1 MSLKTDFL
9 DGANGFT
16 LQMADVFAQGEAYI
30 ATNLASITTEL
41 QTNAAKGLKKFK
53 VTLLSPFEPANLRL
67 KGLHMETY
75 FSGIRAALL
84 AQDIYMYEVAISLNT
99 NDTIDTKVDLDF
111 TF

>member
-16 LQMADVFAQGEAYI
+16 QQMADVFAQGEAFI
-30 ATNLASITTEL
+30 TTNLATITTQL
-41 QTNAAKGLKKFK
+41 QENAGKGLKKFK
-53 VTLLSPFEPANLRL
+53 ISLTGPFEPANLRL

-84 AQDIYMYEVAISLNT
+84 AEDIYMYEVQISLNT
-99 NDTIDTKVDLDF
+99 NDTIDTKIDLDF

>member
-16 LQMADVFAQGEAYI
+16 QQMADVFAQGESFI
-30 ATNLASITTEL
+30 ATNLATITTQL
-41 QTNAAKGLKKFK
+41 QENAAKGLKKFK

-67 KGLHMETY
+67 KGLHMNTY
-75 FSGIRAALL
+75 FSGIQSALL
-84 AQDIYMYEVAISLNT
+84 AEEIYNYEVVISLNT
-99 NDTIDTKVDLDF
+99 NDTIDTKIDLDF